1 MKGITGKLIKY
12 ISSYRVI
19 MVLAIL
25 CAFASAV
32 FTLFGPQFL
41 GQVTDTIST
50 GIQTN
55 QPIDMTL
62 VYWLCGGLT
71 AIYVINYVL
80 SIWQGFIIATVMQ
93 KSAQS
98 LRKDISAKINRLPMK
113 YFFAGTKGDVLSRVT
128 NDVDTIGRSF
138 SQSIGTFIRAITLFL
153 GAIIMM
159 LITNVVMTIVAIC
172 STAIGFIFMK
182 EVMKRSHKYFRAQQ
196 KTLGLL
202 NGHIEEMFAG
212 HTVVRAYNGE
222 DEAIRIFNDH
232 NIGLKSTAFKS
243 QALSGLMMPAMGFIG
258 NFGYVCV
265 CLTGALLAANGHITF
280 GVIVAFMLYI
290 RLFTQPLNQIAQ
302 SMQNLQSAAAAAERV
317 FNFLEEEELE
327 NEDHKL
333 KQTKEHSVENEASK
347 QHSAELENE
356 ADKQHSAEIE
366 NEADKQHSA
375 EIENEADK
383 QHSAELENG
392 ASKSEQ
398 IKKCSGEVEFKNV
411 KFGYLPDKTIIKDFS
426 FKAEPGKKIAIVGPT
441 GAGKTTL
448 VNLLMRFYEINDG
461 QILIDGV
468 NTKEITREEVH
479 DQFCMVLQDTWLF
492 IGTLRENL
500 IYTTEGVSE
509 EDLKRATKAVG
520 LHHFVKTLPQGY
532 DTILN
537 DQINLSEGQKQQ
549 ITIARAILADKKM
562 LILDEATSSVD
573 TRTEQIIQSAMD
585 ELMKGRTSFVIAHR
599 LSTIKNADTI
609 LVVKDG
615 DIIEQGSHLD
625 LLAQKGFY
633 ADLYNAQFEQ

>member
-1 MKGITGKLIKY
+1 MKKEEYEFGAYKNEGGPGGPKGGGPGRGFNPGEKPKDIKGITGKLIKY

-19 MVLAIL
+19 MILAIL
-25 CAFASAV
+25 CAFASAI

-41 GQVTDTIST
+41 GQVTDAISI

-55 QPIDMTL
+55 QPIDMTAI
-62 VYWLCGGLT
+62 YWLCGGLT

-80 SIWQGFIIATVMQ
+80 SIWQGFIIAIVMQ

-98 LRKDISAKINRLPMK
+98 LRQDISTKINRLPMK

-153 GAIIMM
+153 GTIVMM
-159 LITNVVMTIVAIC
+159 LITNIVMTIVAVC
-172 STAIGFIFMK
+172 STAIGFVFMK
-182 EVMKRSHKYFRAQQ
+182 QVMKRSHKYFRAQQ

-222 DEAIRIFNDH
+222 VEAIRIFNEH

-265 CLTGALLAANGHITF
+265 CLTGALLAASGHITF

-327 NEDHKL
+327 NED
-333 KQTKEHSVENEASK
+333 
-347 QHSAELENE
+347 
-356 ADKQHSAEIE
+356 
-366 NEADKQHSA
+366 
-375 EIENEADK
+375 
-383 QHSAELENG
+383 G
-392 ASKSEQ
+392 KSEK
-398 IKKCSGEVEFKNV
+398 IEEHRGEVEFKNV

-468 NTKEITREEVH
+468 NTKDITREEVH

-500 IYTTEGVSE
+500 IYTTKNVSE
-509 EDLKRATKAVG
+509 EDLMRATKAVG

-615 DIIEQGSHLD
+615 DIIEQGSHVD
-625 LLAQKGFY
+625 LLAQNGFY